1 MNNYSCL
8 DYWYFFWGD
17 FCKEIQITG
26 KQFMGLFNEAEIPNH
41 RYSQVPQNIIEQQVL
56 RTRPVTPKDVVIDI
70 KKLQNDMTHKTD
82 NKLQNNMTHKTDN
95 KLQSDMT
102 HKTDTKDNKLQNDM
116 THKTD
121 NKLQNNMTH
130 KTDTKDN
137 KLQNDMTH
145 KTDNKLQNNMTHK
158 TDNKLQNNMTH
169 KTDTKEIDF
178 IKDFILI
185 SQYDNEFE
193 VLDMV

>member
-82 NKLQNNMTHKTDN
+82 NKLQNNMTHKTD
-95 KLQSDMT
+95 
-102 HKTDTKDNKLQNDM
+102 
-116 THKTD
+116 
-121 NKLQNNMTH
+121 
-130 KTDTKDN
+130 
-137 KLQNDMTH
+137 
-145 KTDNKLQNNMTHK
+145 
-158 TDNKLQNNMTH
+158 
-169 KTDTKEIDF
+169 TKEIDF

>member
-1 MNNYSCL
+1 
-8 DYWYFFWGD
+8 
-17 FCKEIQITG
+17 
-26 KQFMGLFNEAEIPNH
+26 
-41 RYSQVPQNIIEQQVL
+41 
-56 RTRPVTPKDVVIDI
+56 
-70 KKLQNDMTHKTD
+70 
-82 NKLQNNMTHKTDN
+82 
-95 KLQSDMT
+95 
-102 HKTDTKDNKLQNDM
+102 
-116 THKTD
+116 
-121 NKLQNNMTH
+121 
-130 KTDTKDN
+130 
-137 KLQNDMTH
+137 MTH